1 MDISLSNT
9 TSKWSCVWNIM
20 YTIYEVNSE
29 LYFGLFFAIIY
40 CFGDFEELIMLVA
53 YLTLL
58 AEPYLN

>member
-1 MDISLSNT
+1 
-9 TSKWSCVWNIM
+9 M

-29 LYFGLFFAIIY
+29 LYFGLFFSIIY

>member
-29 LYFGLFFAIIY
+29 LYFGLFFSIIY